1 MCQEEKRNWKRII
14 KEDKERCWRE
24 FVNDLEE
31 NVGSRKKQLYGLVKK
46 RQNKNEIAALIKNKD
61 GKDMVKKN
69 NNKDRWREYYHDL
82 VNVYWGSPMG
92 NIMEKFSLNFSL
104 KYVTIKIFWFILINR
119 MRILLLQILHS
130 YSTYNNWI

>member
-1 MCQEEKRNWKRII
+1 M
-14 KEDKERCWRE
+14 
-24 FVNDLEE
+24 
-31 NVGSRKKQLYGLVKK
+31 KK

-104 KYVTIKIFWFILINR
+104 KYVTIKIF
-119 MRILLLQILHS
+119 
-130 YSTYNNWI
+130 